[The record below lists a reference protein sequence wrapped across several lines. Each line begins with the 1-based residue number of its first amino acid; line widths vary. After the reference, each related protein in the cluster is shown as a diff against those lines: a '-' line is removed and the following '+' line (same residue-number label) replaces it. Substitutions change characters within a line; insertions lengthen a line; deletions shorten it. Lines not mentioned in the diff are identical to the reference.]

1 MRTRIK
7 ICGITRPEDLAT
19 AVAAGADAI
28 GMVFYPGS
36 PRYIDLARAAA
47 LRRAVPAFVDA
58 VALFVN
64 PEPAWVEQVIEAVA
78 PDLLQF
84 HGDEAPADC
93 ERYGRRYLRAFRV
106 GAPGMDSAAGL
117 LAACQGFRSAAGWM
131 FDSYSPAYGGSGKT
145 FEHALLAD
153 VMAAPDARPVILSGG
168 LTAATL
174 PAVLQTLHPYGV
186 DVSSG
191 VEVSAGIK
199 SAEKIQGFVQAVM
212 ASDRARFN

>member
-7 ICGITRPEDLAT
+7 ICGITRPEDLAV
-19 AVAAGADAI
+19 AVAAGVDAI

-36 PRYIDLARAAA
+36 PRFVELARAAA
-47 LRRAVPAFVDA
+47 LRRAVPAFVDM

-64 PEPAWVEQVIEAVA
+64 PEPAWVEQVIEVVK

-84 HGDEAPADC
+84 HGDETPAEC
-93 ERYGRRYLRAFRV
+93 ERYDHRYLRAFRV
-106 GAPGMDSAAGL
+106 GAPGMDSAPGL
-117 LAACQGFRSAAGWM
+117 LATCRGFGSAAGWM

-145 FEHALLAD
+145 FEHGLLAD

-168 LTAATL
+168 LTPATL
-174 PAVLQTLHPYGV
+174 PTVLQSVHPYGV

-199 SAEKIQGFVQAVM
+199 SAEKIGGFVQAVM
-212 ASDRARFN
+212 VSDRARSN